1 MNDLGFHHLLNMLQ
15 RQDKDRNLIF
25 FEANDRMRSAGD
37 MDYINYHRRLNRA
50 NSENLTVGL
59 ELSLIIIIII
69 ILNWK

>member
-25 FEANDRMRSAGD
+25 FDANDRMQSAGD
-37 MDYINYHRRLNRA
+37 MGYINYHRRSNRA
-50 NSENLTVGL
+50 NSENLKVGL
-59 ELSLIIIIII
+59 ELSSIII